1 MNNKKYVA
9 YTVVFIVLAAL
20 VYLQFRTWQHF
31 DWARLFQFGL
41 NWRHILHG
49 VVYIYIAY
57 FLRAVRWK
65 IFLRPVRKEAS
76 ILELIPP
83 TMIGFTGLALLGRA
97 GELIR
102 PYLIAR
108 RQNLPFAS
116 QVAVWAV
123 ERIFDIGGFTVLL
136 VAAIFLPSKLRTF
149 TLAAPPA
156 VSHWIHLTGYALIAL
171 VLGLLSGAVLVSYRG
186 NRIAQWVEDRF
197 SHLAENL
204 GHRVAQKIR
213 EFTVGLNT
221 IHGPVAFL
229 QLSAVSVL
237 MWWVIA
243 LAYKEVTHAY
253 GAPMSAMSVTKVLLL
268 MGASMIGSMVQLP
281 GVGGGSAALNW
292 QPSAPSTTSLILY
305 PRNSRSV
312 AASCCGWCRLSP
324 SFQSDCCSPIT
335 SACRC
340 ASSRPRARKRRK
352 SQRSSK
358 QPESREW
365 GQFPIGRPSGK
376 FAPNSIN
383 TSAFSGTNPRNAAQP

>member
-1 MNNKKYVA
+1 MNKKKYAA
-9 YTVVFIVLAAL
+9 YAVVFAVLAVL

-49 VVYIYIAY
+49 VIYIYIGY

-76 ILELIPP
+76 IMGLVPP

-108 RQNLPFAS
+108 RHNLPFAS

-123 ERIFDIGGFTVLL
+123 ERIFDVGGFTVLL
-136 VAAIFLPSKLRTF
+136 VAAIFLPSKLRAF
-149 TLAAPPA
+149 TLAAPPE
-156 VSHWIHLTGYALIAL
+156 VRHWIHLTGYALMAL
-171 VLGLLSGAVLVSYRG
+171 VLGLLSGAVMTSYRG

-204 GHRVAQKIR
+204 GHRIAQKIR
-213 EFTVGLNT
+213 EFAVGLNT

-229 QLSAVSVL
+229 QLSAVSIV

-243 LAYKEVTHAY
+243 LSYKEVTHAY
-253 GAPMSAMSVTKVLLL
+253 GAPMAAMSVTKVLLL
-268 MGASMIGSMVQLP
+268 MGASMIGSLVQLP
-281 GVGGGSAALNW
+281 GVGGGSQLATISALDHVFDIVPKELTVSCGIMLW
-292 QPSAPSTTSLILY
+292 LVTF
-305 PRNSRSV
+305 V
-312 AASCCGWCRLSP
+312 AVVPVGLLVSHHERLSLRKL
-324 SFQSDCCSPIT
+324 
-335 SACRC
+335 SAESAEAEAGAAVEE
-340 ASSRPRARKRRK
+340 AS
-352 SQRSSK
+352 
-358 QPESREW
+358 
-365 GQFPIGRPSGK
+365 
-376 FAPNSIN
+376 
-383 TSAFSGTNPRNAAQP
+383 